1 MARAKK
7 KKERRV
13 HIDNLHLAKKLDP
26 EYAKLFFDLED
37 TLLHSGMSDE
47 EIDLIANTALDQLS
61 EGMAKKKKPSL
72 IISPERDFRNWLSK
86 VKHTPAYRQTQRKLL
101 QQDYEK
107 FTISGIWLVFCVSI
121 ILLFLKNLI
130 TESFLINFSVDLIA
144 GALGLVFAVRNYQ
157 IRWRVIRKNKEK
169 RFYLS
174 CDLAVLALCI
184 ITKVTVPGNF
194 DISYLLLV
202 VAYFITNRRMKRYT
216 QQQMELKKS

>member
-86 VKHTPAYRQTQRKLL
+86 VKHAPAYRQTQRKLL

-130 TESFLINFSVDLIA
+130 MESFLINFSVDLIA

-169 RFYLS
+169 RLPAFS
-174 CDLAVLALCI
+174 ESVK
-184 ITKVTVPGNF
+184 TF
-194 DISYLLLV
+194 
-202 VAYFITNRRMKRYT
+202 F
-216 QQQMELKKS
+216 

>member
-86 VKHTPAYRQTQRKLL
+86 VKHAPAYRQTQRKLR
-101 QQDYEK
+101 
-107 FTISGIWLVFCVSI
+107 
-121 ILLFLKNLI
+121 
-130 TESFLINFSVDLIA
+130 SVERMDDAAAARALPADEPA
-144 GALGLVFAVRNYQ
+144 GPDEA
-157 IRWRVIRKNKEK
+157 
-169 RFYLS
+169 
-174 CDLAVLALCI
+174 
-184 ITKVTVPGNF
+184 
-194 DISYLLLV
+194 
-202 VAYFITNRRMKRYT
+202 
-216 QQQMELKKS
+216 